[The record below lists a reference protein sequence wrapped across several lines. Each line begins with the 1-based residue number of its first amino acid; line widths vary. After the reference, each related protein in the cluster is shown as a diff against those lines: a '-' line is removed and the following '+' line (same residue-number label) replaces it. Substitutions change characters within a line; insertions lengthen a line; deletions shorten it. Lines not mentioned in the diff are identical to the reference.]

1 MAKPIHISPE
11 TFDRIAGSLDR
22 SPAAVRGRVVAI
34 ERLMERS
41 LTIPG
46 MNRAVGLDFLLNF
59 IPVVGSFIGAAM
71 GSYMLWEARN
81 LGMSKWQM
89 ARMAGNVG
97 TDWALGLIPLVGA
110 VPDFFFR
117 SNTRNLRIIRRHLD
131 KHHPATVT
139 VDVQG

>member
-1 MAKPIHISPE
+1 MNEVKKSSV
-11 TFDRIAGSLDR
+11 R
-22 SPAAVRGRVVAI
+22 RGRSKPGDIANGTALP
-34 ERLMERS
+34 RLSRPFQR
-41 LTIPG
+41 T
-46 MNRAVGLDFLLNF
+46 LDFLLNF

-97 TDWALGLIPLVGA
+97 TDWALGLIPIVGA

-117 SNTRNLRIIRRHLD
+117 SNTRNLRIIRKHLD
-131 KHHPATVT
+131 RHHPATVT
-139 VDVQG
+139 VEG